1 MSSPTS
7 SALPGAPEAAA
18 GWRARVDNLVIQ
30 AARDLE
36 SGDMRGL
43 KTRFDEPASWD
54 DPQRAYQARSRLAD
68 LVLAFR
74 PTNQQAWMSAFATAA
89 AGLMDA
95 LEREPREPVLLN
107 AVGVLLFELTEHA
120 GAEAMFKAAL
130 RLDPE
135 MPHTAANLESL
146 RKRNAAGVV
155 LGGAAAT
162 QNRLLGKRAQ
172 QIARRAQPVQG
183 LTLSLCM
190 IVKDEAE
197 MLPGCLA
204 AVKDAVDEMIVVDTG
219 SSDATAEIARS
230 FGAKVVE
237 FPWNGSFA
245 DARNVSLDHAT
256 SDWVIYL
263 DADEHMLP
271 EDAPKLRE
279 LLTRTWREGFYLV
292 ETNFTGGDDSGAAV
306 THHALRLWR
315 RRPQYRFEGRIH
327 EQKTHTMPTYLPE
340 RFETTT
346 VRMRHYGYLRSRITA
361 KDKSRRN
368 IELLEIEARENPSPF
383 NDYNLGSEYLS
394 LDDSAKA
401 RMHFDRSYDQLRRQ
415 PGWSSVGYAPLL
427 VARVAASRRG
437 AGDLTAARESIA
449 EGLEVYPTHTDLVME
464 AALCAR
470 AEGNLTDTARLA
482 EKCLAMG
489 DAPAQYAA
497 TVGSGTFLAMSLLA
511 DTRERSG
518 DAATAEQLYRQSLAE
533 HPDYGAPVL
542 PLVSLMVRRGADED
556 ELRAVAPGR
565 PSGRLLAATAA
576 YEAGNT
582 ELGEEWFRDVLELQP
597 ANGAARIGL
606 VECLLTQRRFTDAA
620 AEAKT
625 TEADAVLAAT
635 AAGAE
640 LFALAAAGDGAEL
653 EPRIG
658 EAEQLGVSWAEA
670 ELYRGWA
677 AILNGSAPP
686 RSLPADA
693 LPTANRVFEALLRV
707 REVDGFVRAL
717 PLWGA
722 IGADAREKRELMA
735 RMYFRRGFLES
746 AADEWIAVATTVPD
760 ARALLGLS
768 QVAVARGF
776 HADAA
781 AFAREAISLDPT
793 HVESRLMLD
802 AINSKY
808 LQAA

>member
-1 MSSPTS
+1 M
-7 SALPGAPEAAA
+7 
-18 GWRARVDNLVIQ
+18 
-30 AARDLE
+30 
-36 SGDMRGL
+36 
-43 KTRFDEPASWD
+43 
-54 DPQRAYQARSRLAD
+54 
-68 LVLAFR
+68 
-74 PTNQQAWMSAFATAA
+74 
-89 AGLMDA
+89 
-95 LEREPREPVLLN
+95 
-107 AVGVLLFELTEHA
+107 
-120 GAEAMFKAAL
+120 
-130 RLDPE
+130 
-135 MPHTAANLESL
+135 
-146 RKRNAAGVV
+146 
-155 LGGAAAT
+155 
-162 QNRLLGKRAQ
+162 
-172 QIARRAQPVQG
+172 
-183 LTLSLCM
+183 
-190 IVKDEAE
+190 
-197 MLPGCLA
+197 
-204 AVKDAVDEMIVVDTG
+204 
-219 SSDATAEIARS
+219 
-230 FGAKVVE
+230 
-237 FPWNGSFA
+237 
-245 DARNVSLDHAT
+245 
-256 SDWVIYL
+256 
-263 DADEHMLP
+263 
-271 EDAPKLRE
+271 
-279 LLTRTWREGFYLV
+279 
-292 ETNFTGGDDSGAAV
+292 
-306 THHALRLWR
+306 
-315 RRPQYRFEGRIH
+315 
-327 EQKTHTMPTYLPE
+327 
-340 RFETTT
+340 
-346 VRMRHYGYLRSRITA
+346 
-361 KDKSRRN
+361 
-368 IELLEIEARENPSPF
+368 
-383 NDYNLGSEYLS
+383 
-394 LDDSAKA
+394 
-401 RMHFDRSYDQLRRQ
+401 
-415 PGWSSVGYAPLL
+415 L

-449 EGLEVYPTHTDLVME
+449 EGLDVYPDHTDLVLE

-470 AEGNLTDTARLA
+470 AEGNLTDAARLA
-482 EKCLAMG
+482 EQCLAMG
-489 DAPAQYAA
+489 DAPAHYAA

-518 DAATAEQLYRQSLAE
+518 DAAAAEQLYRQSLTE

-556 ELRAVAPGR
+556 ELRAVAPER

-653 EPRIG
+653 EHRIG

-707 REVDGFVRAL
+707 REVEGFVRAL